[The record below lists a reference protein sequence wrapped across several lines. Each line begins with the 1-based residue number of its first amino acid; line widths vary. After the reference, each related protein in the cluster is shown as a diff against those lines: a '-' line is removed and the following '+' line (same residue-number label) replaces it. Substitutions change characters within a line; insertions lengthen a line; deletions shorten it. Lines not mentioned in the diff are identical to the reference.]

1 MAINASIAM
10 VGLVKFDG
18 TGNFGL
24 WQRRVKDLLVQ
35 QGLVKA
41 LYGKTKKPEKMT
53 DDEWEELDMKAVS
66 TIRLLLADEVMYDVM
81 EENSTVG
88 IWLNLEKRYMSKSLT
103 NKLHLKQK
111 LYGLKMTE
119 GADLRQHINT
129 FKQIISDMLRIDIK
143 FEDEDKAMMLLTS
156 LPASYEH
163 LVTTLLY
170 GKETLEL
177 EEVSGALLD
186 HYQRKHKDSAESS
199 GEGLVV
205 KGYQDRGRKKDK
217 DDKSARGRS
226 KSKSK
231 AVKCFKCQKKGHMKR
246 DCPEWNK
253 GKEESS
259 TSVNVVADSE
269 SDGDMLSVS
278 SSTDG
283 LNNSWL
289 LDSACSFHVTPHRN
303 WFDTYRSIN
312 CGSVRMGNDATCTI
326 IGMGTIKIKM
336 SDGVV
341 RTLEEVRHIPDMRKN
356 LISLGTL
363 DSKGYSYKSENGIM
377 KVSKGAMIVMT
388 GQKISSN
395 VYKLLGNTILGGVAA
410 VVESEDD
417 DTLLWHMRLGH
428 ISERGMR
435 ELHKRNLLTGI
446 KSCKLDFCK
455 YCIMG
460 KQCRKSL
467 VYFLKNKSE
476 AFAKFKI
483 WKAEVENQTGRKI
496 KCLRTDNGTEYRDGD
511 FLKFCEEHGIKRHF
525 TVRKTPQQ
533 NGVAERLN
541 RTITETARCLR
552 LNAELPKIFWA
563 EAVDMACYI
572 INRSPRVALD
582 GKVAEEVWTGQE
594 VDYSFMR
601 IFGCPAYVHI
611 SSEDR
616 SKLDPKSKKCIF
628 LGFKKGVKG
637 YKLWDPVAQKVVI
650 SRDVVFD
657 EKSMTKAFKE
667 EKSQAA
673 ESSNNIGRST
683 VQVEL
688 DELESQSNEEP
699 HSNDQEQ
706 DSTRSDRPK
715 RNKRPPVRYG
725 FEDLVSYALLT
736 SSEDPSTFQEAIE
749 SSEKDKWME
758 AMVEE
763 NESLSKN
770 KTWELTELPKGKK
783 PIVRHT
789 SIRAVLALV
798 ADQDLE
804 LEQLDVKTA
813 FLHGNL
819 DEEIF
824 MEQPEGF
831 KQPGTE
837 NLVCRLKK
845 SLYGLKQLKSLL
857 HKEFEMKDLGAAKK
871 ILGMEIHRDR
881 GARKL
886 WLSQKNYIRKV
897 LEKFSMLDAKPVS
910 TPLAN
915 HFRLSGSQC
924 PKNEEEI
931 ENMSKVPYASAV
943 GCLMYAMVCTRPD
956 LAHAMSTVSRC
967 MANPGREHWNAVK
980 WIFRYLKG
988 TAEHGILFSRQ
999 PGTNSV
1005 VGYVD
1010 ADYAGEVDDRRSTTG
1025 YVFTLSGGPICWKS
1039 TLQSIVAMSTTE
1051 AEYMAVAEAAKE
1063 ALWLKGLV
1071 KELGLNQGGVQ
1082 MHCDSQSAIYLA
1094 KESGDIV
1101 LEKVHT
1107 SENAADMLMKP
1118 VTTAKFKHCLDLVNS
1133 EVQVGAMIGEDG
1145 KTSGIKKFDG
1155 IEFGCWRVI
1164 RLTLSRSVAHNVVK
1178 ETTTVGLMTALFG
1191 MYEKPS
1197 ANNKVQ
1203 LVKKLFNLNMAEG
1216 IVVEKHLNEF
1226 NTITNQL
1233 SSMEIEFD
1241 DEIHA
1246 LIVLASL
1253 PNSWEAMRMAVSNS
1267 AGKGKLKYD
1276 DIRDLILSEKVRRRD
1291 ADIDNAEGQAF
1302 VTENKGRNR
1311 STWHNDRAM
1320 FSDRHWRKEQTEDK
1334 DQKHDNEKDT
1344 TVVVDDEEVVVLSVQ
1359 EQKYLCFN
1367 LISTPVM
1374 DRVSYCNHLGNGR
1387 WKLTKGHMVVA
1398 RGRICCG
1405 LYKTHVKACKK
1416 KLNTVGTTDKTPQLR
1431 VMVNSVAPKRV
1442 KFSLP
1447 DSATD
1452 GGAICDGECRDGK
1465 LTTCDDDELKDSKD
1479 LEQGERALT
1488 LEMVE
1493 PHEKRSIGEC
1503 RKDNSKNIWVSN
1515 EGEPKNWI
1523 KDIQGEINSLRMKG
1537 IDIDVVFSLLVKMT
1551 KKLEL
1556 CASSTGMD
1564 PN

>member
-1 MAINASIAM
+1 MAINASIAT

-53 DDEWEELDMKAVS
+53 DDEWEELYMKAVS

-81 EENSTVG
+81 EENSTTG

-119 GADLRQHINT
+119 GEDLRQHINT

-186 HYQRKHKDSAESS
+186 HYQRKHKDSVESS

-231 AVKCFKCQKKGHMKR
+231 TVKCFKCQKKGHMKR
-246 DCPEWNK
+246 ECPEWNK

-312 CGSVRMGNDATCTI
+312 CGSVRMGNDAACTI

-341 RTLEEVRHIPDMRKN
+341 RTLEEVRHILDMRKN

-377 KVSKGAMIVMT
+377 KVSKGAMVVMT
-388 GQKISSN
+388 GQKISCN

-410 VVESEDD
+410 VAESEDD

-428 ISERGMR
+428 MSER
-435 ELHKRNLLTGI
+435 
-446 KSCKLDFCK
+446 
-455 YCIMG
+455 
-460 KQCRKSL
+460 
-467 VYFLKNKSE
+467 
-476 AFAKFKI
+476 
-483 WKAEVENQTGRKI
+483 EVENQTGRKI
-496 KCLRTDNGTEYRDGD
+496 KCLRTDNGTEYKDGD

-552 LNAELPKIFWA
+552 LNAELPKIFWTK
-563 EAVDMACYI
+563 AVDVACYI

-601 IFGCPAYVHI
+601 IFGCPTYVHI
-611 SSEDR
+611 SGEDR

-783 PIVRHT
+783 PIGCKWVFKKKEVVSEKERERFKARLVANGYSQRHEIDYDEVFSPVVRHT

-804 LEQLDVKTA
+804 LEQLDMKTA

-819 DEEIF
+819 EEEIF

-845 SLYGLKQLKSLL
+845 SLYGLKQSPRQWYKRFDSYMIQIGYTRCEYDCCVYVRILEDGSYIFLLLYVDDMLIAAKSMCEVNRLKSLL

-871 ILGMEIHRDR
+871 ILGMEIYRDR

-897 LEKFSMLDAKPVS
+897 LEKFSMLNAKPVS

-956 LAHAMSTVSRC
+956 LAHAVSTVSRY

-988 TAEHGILFSRQ
+988 TAEHEILFSRQ

-1025 YVFTLSGGPICWKS
+1025 YMFTLSGGPICWKS

-1094 KESGDIV
+1094 KNQVYHARTKHIDVRFHKIRELIVTGDIV

-1107 SENAADMLMKP
+1107 SENAADMLTKP
-1118 VTTAKFKHCLDLVNS
+1118 VTTAKFKHCLDLVN
-1133 EVQVGAMIGEDG
+1133 V
-1145 KTSGIKKFDG
+1145 
-1155 IEFGCWRVI
+1155 
-1164 RLTLSRSVAHNVVK
+1164 
-1178 ETTTVGLMTALFG
+1178 
-1191 MYEKPS
+1191 
-1197 ANNKVQ
+1197 
-1203 LVKKLFNLNMAEG
+1203 
-1216 IVVEKHLNEF
+1216 
-1226 NTITNQL
+1226 
-1233 SSMEIEFD
+1233 SS
-1241 DEIHA
+1241 
-1246 LIVLASL
+1246 L
-1253 PNSWEAMRMAVSNS
+1253 
-1267 AGKGKLKYD
+1267 
-1276 DIRDLILSEKVRRRD
+1276 
-1291 ADIDNAEGQAF
+1291 
-1302 VTENKGRNR
+1302 
-1311 STWHNDRAM
+1311 
-1320 FSDRHWRKEQTEDK
+1320 
-1334 DQKHDNEKDT
+1334 
-1344 TVVVDDEEVVVLSVQ
+1344 
-1359 EQKYLCFN
+1359 
-1367 LISTPVM
+1367 
-1374 DRVSYCNHLGNGR
+1374 
-1387 WKLTKGHMVVA
+1387 
-1398 RGRICCG
+1398 
-1405 LYKTHVKACKK
+1405 
-1416 KLNTVGTTDKTPQLR
+1416 
-1431 VMVNSVAPKRV
+1431 
-1442 KFSLP
+1442 
-1447 DSATD
+1447 
-1452 GGAICDGECRDGK
+1452 
-1465 LTTCDDDELKDSKD
+1465 
-1479 LEQGERALT
+1479 
-1488 LEMVE
+1488 
-1493 PHEKRSIGEC
+1493 
-1503 RKDNSKNIWVSN
+1503 
-1515 EGEPKNWI
+1515 
-1523 KDIQGEINSLRMKG
+1523 
-1537 IDIDVVFSLLVKMT
+1537 
-1551 KKLEL
+1551 
-1556 CASSTGMD
+1556 
-1564 PN
+1564 

>member
-1 MAINASIAM
+1 MAINASIAT

-66 TIRLLLADEVMYDVM
+66 TIRLLLGRRSHVRCHGGE
-81 EENSTVG
+81 
-88 IWLNLEKRYMSKSLT
+88 LNCRDLVESREKIYVQIPHEQTASKA
-103 NKLHLKQK
+103 KV
-111 LYGLKMTE
+111 
-119 GADLRQHINT
+119 
-129 FKQIISDMLRIDIK
+129 
-143 FEDEDKAMMLLTS
+143 DEDKAMMLLTS

-231 AVKCFKCQKKGHMKR
+231 TVKCFKCQKKGHMKR

-410 VVESEDD
+410 VAESEDD

-428 ISERGMR
+428 MKVRFKTAT
-435 ELHKRNLLTGI
+435 HKTKGI
-446 KSCKLDFCK
+446 LDYVHSDIWGPVRTPSKGGAQYFMSFIDD
-455 YCIMG
+455 YS
-460 KQCRKSL
+460 RKAW

-611 SSEDR
+611 SGEDR

-683 VQVEL
+683 V
-688 DELESQSNEEP
+688 
-699 HSNDQEQ
+699 Q

-783 PIVRHT
+783 PIGCKWVFKKKEAVSEKEGERFKARLVAKGYSQRHGIDYDEVFSPVVRHT

-819 DEEIF
+819 EEEIF

-845 SLYGLKQLKSLL
+845 SLYGLKQSPRQWYKRFDSYMIQIGYTRCEYDCCVYVRILEDGSYIFLLLYVDDMLIAAKSMCEVNRLKSLL

-871 ILGMEIHRDR
+871 ILGMEIRRDR
-881 GARKL
+881 EARKL

-956 LAHAMSTVSRC
+956 LAHAVSTVSRY

-1094 KESGDIV
+1094 KNQVYHARTKHIDVRFHKIRELIVTGDIV
-1101 LEKVHT
+1101 LEK
-1107 SENAADMLMKP
+1107 
-1118 VTTAKFKHCLDLVNS
+1118 
-1133 EVQVGAMIGEDG
+1133 GAH
-1145 KTSGIKKFDG
+1145 F
-1155 IEFGCWRVI
+1155 R
-1164 RLTLSRSVAHNVVK
+1164 
-1178 ETTTVGLMTALFG
+1178 
-1191 MYEKPS
+1191 
-1197 ANNKVQ
+1197 
-1203 LVKKLFNLNMAEG
+1203 
-1216 IVVEKHLNEF
+1216 
-1226 NTITNQL
+1226 
-1233 SSMEIEFD
+1233 
-1241 DEIHA
+1241 
-1246 LIVLASL
+1246 
-1253 PNSWEAMRMAVSNS
+1253 
-1267 AGKGKLKYD
+1267 
-1276 DIRDLILSEKVRRRD
+1276 
-1291 ADIDNAEGQAF
+1291 
-1302 VTENKGRNR
+1302 
-1311 STWHNDRAM
+1311 
-1320 FSDRHWRKEQTEDK
+1320 
-1334 DQKHDNEKDT
+1334 
-1344 TVVVDDEEVVVLSVQ
+1344 
-1359 EQKYLCFN
+1359 
-1367 LISTPVM
+1367 
-1374 DRVSYCNHLGNGR
+1374 
-1387 WKLTKGHMVVA
+1387 
-1398 RGRICCG
+1398 
-1405 LYKTHVKACKK
+1405 
-1416 KLNTVGTTDKTPQLR
+1416 
-1431 VMVNSVAPKRV
+1431 
-1442 KFSLP
+1442 
-1447 DSATD
+1447 
-1452 GGAICDGECRDGK
+1452 EC
-1465 LTTCDDDELKDSKD
+1465 S
-1479 LEQGERALT
+1479 
-1488 LEMVE
+1488 
-1493 PHEKRSIGEC
+1493 
-1503 RKDNSKNIWVSN
+1503 
-1515 EGEPKNWI
+1515 
-1523 KDIQGEINSLRMKG
+1523 
-1537 IDIDVVFSLLVKMT
+1537 
-1551 KKLEL
+1551 
-1556 CASSTGMD
+1556 
-1564 PN
+1564 

>member
-1 MAINASIAM
+1 
-10 VGLVKFDG
+10 
-18 TGNFGL
+18 
-24 WQRRVKDLLVQ
+24 
-35 QGLVKA
+35 
-41 LYGKTKKPEKMT
+41 
-53 DDEWEELDMKAVS
+53 MKAVS
-66 TIRLLLADEVMYDVM
+66 TIRLLLVDEVMYDVM
-81 EENSTVG
+81 EENSTTG

-231 AVKCFKCQKKGHMKR
+231 TVKCYKCQKKGHMKR
-246 DCPEWNK
+246 DCPKWNK

-303 WFDTYRSIN
+303 WFDTYR
-312 CGSVRMGNDATCTI
+312 
-326 IGMGTIKIKM
+326 
-336 SDGVV
+336 
-341 RTLEEVRHIPDMRKN
+341 TLEEVRHIPDMRKN

-377 KVSKGAMIVMT
+377 KVSKGAMVVMT

-410 VVESEDD
+410 VAESEDD

-428 ISERGMR
+428 MSERGMR

-460 KQCRKSL
+460 KQCRIFGRPVRTPSKGGAQYFMSFIDNYSRKAW

-483 WKAEVENQTGRKI
+483 WKAKVENQTGRKI
-496 KCLRTDNGTEYRDGD
+496 KYLRIDNGTEYRDGD
-511 FLKFCEEHGIKRHF
+511 FLKFCEEYGIKRHF

-541 RTITETARCLR
+541 RTITETARC
-552 LNAELPKIFWA
+552 
-563 EAVDMACYI
+563 
-572 INRSPRVALD
+572 
-582 GKVAEEVWTGQE
+582 
-594 VDYSFMR
+594 
-601 IFGCPAYVHI
+601 
-611 SSEDR
+611 EDR

-657 EKSMTKAFKE
+657 EKSMTKVFKE

-688 DELESQSNEEP
+688 DELESQSDEEP

-715 RNKRPPVRYG
+715 RNKRPLVRK
-725 FEDLVSYALLT
+725 
-736 SSEDPSTFQEAIE
+736 AIE

-783 PIVRHT
+783 PIGCKWVFKKKE
-789 SIRAVLALV
+789 AVSEKEGERFKARLV
-798 ADQDLE
+798 AKGYSQRHGIDYDE
-804 LEQLDVKTA
+804 TA

-819 DEEIF
+819 EEEIF
-824 MEQPEGF
+824 MVQPEGF

-845 SLYGLKQLKSLL
+845 SLYGLKQSPRQWYKRLKSLL
-857 HKEFEMKDLGAAKK
+857 HKEFEMKDLGVAKK
-871 ILGMEIHRDR
+871 ILGMEICRDR
-881 GARKL
+881 EARKL

-915 HFRLSGSQC
+915 HFRLSGSQ
-924 PKNEEEI
+924 
-931 ENMSKVPYASAV
+931 S
-943 GCLMYAMVCTRPD
+943 D
-956 LAHAMSTVSRC
+956 LAHAVSTVSRY
-967 MANPGREHWNAVK
+967 MENPGREHWNAVK
-980 WIFRYLKG
+980 WIFKYLKG

-1010 ADYAGEVDDRRSTTG
+1010 ADYAGEVDDRRSTT
-1025 YVFTLSGGPICWKS
+1025 
-1039 TLQSIVAMSTTE
+1039 
-1051 AEYMAVAEAAKE
+1051 AAKE
-1063 ALWLKGLV
+1063 ELWLKGLV

-1094 KESGDIV
+1094 KNQVYHARTKHIDVRFHKIRELIVTGDIV

-1107 SENAADMLMKP
+1107 SENAADMLTKP
-1118 VTTAKFKHCLDLVNS
+1118 VTTTKFKHCLDLVN
-1133 EVQVGAMIGEDG
+1133 V
-1145 KTSGIKKFDG
+1145 
-1155 IEFGCWRVI
+1155 
-1164 RLTLSRSVAHNVVK
+1164 
-1178 ETTTVGLMTALFG
+1178 
-1191 MYEKPS
+1191 
-1197 ANNKVQ
+1197 
-1203 LVKKLFNLNMAEG
+1203 
-1216 IVVEKHLNEF
+1216 
-1226 NTITNQL
+1226 
-1233 SSMEIEFD
+1233 SS
-1241 DEIHA
+1241 
-1246 LIVLASL
+1246 L
-1253 PNSWEAMRMAVSNS
+1253 
-1267 AGKGKLKYD
+1267 
-1276 DIRDLILSEKVRRRD
+1276 
-1291 ADIDNAEGQAF
+1291 
-1302 VTENKGRNR
+1302 
-1311 STWHNDRAM
+1311 
-1320 FSDRHWRKEQTEDK
+1320 
-1334 DQKHDNEKDT
+1334 
-1344 TVVVDDEEVVVLSVQ
+1344 
-1359 EQKYLCFN
+1359 
-1367 LISTPVM
+1367 
-1374 DRVSYCNHLGNGR
+1374 
-1387 WKLTKGHMVVA
+1387 
-1398 RGRICCG
+1398 
-1405 LYKTHVKACKK
+1405 
-1416 KLNTVGTTDKTPQLR
+1416 
-1431 VMVNSVAPKRV
+1431 
-1442 KFSLP
+1442 
-1447 DSATD
+1447 
-1452 GGAICDGECRDGK
+1452 
-1465 LTTCDDDELKDSKD
+1465 
-1479 LEQGERALT
+1479 
-1488 LEMVE
+1488 
-1493 PHEKRSIGEC
+1493 
-1503 RKDNSKNIWVSN
+1503 
-1515 EGEPKNWI
+1515 
-1523 KDIQGEINSLRMKG
+1523 
-1537 IDIDVVFSLLVKMT
+1537 
-1551 KKLEL
+1551 
-1556 CASSTGMD
+1556 
-1564 PN
+1564 

>member
-1 MAINASIAM
+1 MAINASIAT

-81 EENSTVG
+81 EENSTAG

-377 KVSKGAMIVMT
+377 KVSKGAMVVMT

-410 VVESEDD
+410 VAESEDD

-428 ISERGMR
+428 MSERGMR

-467 VYFLKNKSE
+467 GLFLEKTSSE

-611 SSEDR
+611 SGEDR

-783 PIVRHT
+783 PIGCKWVFKKKEAVSEKEGERFKARLVAKGYSQRHGIDYDEVFSPVVRHT

-819 DEEIF
+819 EEEIF

-845 SLYGLKQLKSLL
+845 SLYGLKQSPRQWYKRFDSYMIQIGYTRCEYDCCVYVRILEDGSYIFLLLYVDDMLIAAKSMCEVNRLKSLL

-871 ILGMEIHRDR
+871 ILGMEIRRDR

-956 LAHAMSTVSRC
+956 LAHAVSTVSRY

-1010 ADYAGEVDDRRSTTG
+1010 ADYAGEVDDRSCKG
-1025 YVFTLSGGPICWKS
+1025 
-1039 TLQSIVAMSTTE
+1039 SIV
-1051 AEYMAVAEAAKE
+1051 V
-1063 ALWLKGLV
+1063 KGASQR
-1071 KELGLNQGGVQ
+1071 KLGLNQGGVQ

-1094 KESGDIV
+1094 KNQVYHARTKHIDVRFHKIRELIVTGDIV

-1107 SENAADMLMKP
+1107 SENAADMLTKP
-1118 VTTAKFKHCLDLVNS
+1118 VTTAKFKHCLDLVN
-1133 EVQVGAMIGEDG
+1133 V
-1145 KTSGIKKFDG
+1145 
-1155 IEFGCWRVI
+1155 
-1164 RLTLSRSVAHNVVK
+1164 
-1178 ETTTVGLMTALFG
+1178 
-1191 MYEKPS
+1191 
-1197 ANNKVQ
+1197 
-1203 LVKKLFNLNMAEG
+1203 
-1216 IVVEKHLNEF
+1216 
-1226 NTITNQL
+1226 
-1233 SSMEIEFD
+1233 SS
-1241 DEIHA
+1241 
-1246 LIVLASL
+1246 L
-1253 PNSWEAMRMAVSNS
+1253 
-1267 AGKGKLKYD
+1267 
-1276 DIRDLILSEKVRRRD
+1276 
-1291 ADIDNAEGQAF
+1291 
-1302 VTENKGRNR
+1302 
-1311 STWHNDRAM
+1311 
-1320 FSDRHWRKEQTEDK
+1320 
-1334 DQKHDNEKDT
+1334 
-1344 TVVVDDEEVVVLSVQ
+1344 
-1359 EQKYLCFN
+1359 
-1367 LISTPVM
+1367 
-1374 DRVSYCNHLGNGR
+1374 
-1387 WKLTKGHMVVA
+1387 
-1398 RGRICCG
+1398 
-1405 LYKTHVKACKK
+1405 
-1416 KLNTVGTTDKTPQLR
+1416 
-1431 VMVNSVAPKRV
+1431 
-1442 KFSLP
+1442 
-1447 DSATD
+1447 
-1452 GGAICDGECRDGK
+1452 
-1465 LTTCDDDELKDSKD
+1465 
-1479 LEQGERALT
+1479 
-1488 LEMVE
+1488 
-1493 PHEKRSIGEC
+1493 
-1503 RKDNSKNIWVSN
+1503 
-1515 EGEPKNWI
+1515 
-1523 KDIQGEINSLRMKG
+1523 
-1537 IDIDVVFSLLVKMT
+1537 
-1551 KKLEL
+1551 
-1556 CASSTGMD
+1556 
-1564 PN
+1564 

>member
-1 MAINASIAM
+1 MAINASIA
-10 VGLVKFDG
+10 
-18 TGNFGL
+18 T
-24 WQRRVKDLLVQ
+24 

-81 EENSTVG
+81 EENSTAG

-231 AVKCFKCQKKGHMKR
+231 TVKCFKCQKKGHMKR

-312 CGSVRMGNDATCTI
+312 CGSVRMG
-326 IGMGTIKIKM
+326 
-336 SDGVV
+336 
-341 RTLEEVRHIPDMRKN
+341 
-356 LISLGTL
+356 
-363 DSKGYSYKSENGIM
+363 
-377 KVSKGAMIVMT
+377 
-388 GQKISSN
+388 QKISSN

-410 VVESEDD
+410 VAESEDD
-417 DTLLWHMRLGH
+417 DTLLWHMRTRAY
-428 ISERGMR
+428 EVRFKTAT
-435 ELHKRNLLTGI
+435 HKTKGI
-446 KSCKLDFCK
+446 LDYVHSDIWGPVRTPSKGGAQYFMSFIDD
-455 YCIMG
+455 YS
-460 KQCRKSL
+460 RKAW

-601 IFGCPAYVHI
+601 IFGCSAYVHI
-611 SSEDR
+611 SGEDR

-667 EKSQAA
+667 KKSQAA

-688 DELESQSNEEP
+688 DELESQSDEEP

-758 AMVEE
+758 TMVEE

-783 PIVRHT
+783 PIGCKWVFKKKEAVSEKEGERFKARLVAKGYSQRHGIDYDEVFSPVVRHT

-819 DEEIF
+819 EEEIF

-845 SLYGLKQLKSLL
+845 SLYGLKQSPRQWYKRFDSYMIQIGYTRCEYDCCVYVRILEDGSYIFLLLYVDDMLIAAKSMCEVNRLKSLL

-871 ILGMEIHRDR
+871 ILGMEIRRDR
-881 GARKL
+881 EARKL

-956 LAHAMSTVSRC
+956 LAHAVSTVSRY
-967 MANPGREHWNAVK
+967 MAKPGREHWNAVK

-988 TAEHGILFSRQ
+988 TAEHEILFSRQ

-1010 ADYAGEVDDRRSTTG
+1010 ADYAGEVDDKRSTTG

-1071 KELGLNQGGVQ
+1071 KELGLNQGRVQ

-1094 KESGDIV
+1094 KNQVYHARTKHIDVRFHKIRELIVTGDIV

-1107 SENAADMLMKP
+1107 SENAADMLTKP
-1118 VTTAKFKHCLDLVNS
+1118 VTTAKFKHCLDLVN
-1133 EVQVGAMIGEDG
+1133 V
-1145 KTSGIKKFDG
+1145 
-1155 IEFGCWRVI
+1155 
-1164 RLTLSRSVAHNVVK
+1164 
-1178 ETTTVGLMTALFG
+1178 
-1191 MYEKPS
+1191 
-1197 ANNKVQ
+1197 
-1203 LVKKLFNLNMAEG
+1203 
-1216 IVVEKHLNEF
+1216 
-1226 NTITNQL
+1226 
-1233 SSMEIEFD
+1233 SS
-1241 DEIHA
+1241 
-1246 LIVLASL
+1246 L
-1253 PNSWEAMRMAVSNS
+1253 
-1267 AGKGKLKYD
+1267 
-1276 DIRDLILSEKVRRRD
+1276 
-1291 ADIDNAEGQAF
+1291 
-1302 VTENKGRNR
+1302 
-1311 STWHNDRAM
+1311 
-1320 FSDRHWRKEQTEDK
+1320 
-1334 DQKHDNEKDT
+1334 
-1344 TVVVDDEEVVVLSVQ
+1344 
-1359 EQKYLCFN
+1359 
-1367 LISTPVM
+1367 
-1374 DRVSYCNHLGNGR
+1374 
-1387 WKLTKGHMVVA
+1387 
-1398 RGRICCG
+1398 
-1405 LYKTHVKACKK
+1405 
-1416 KLNTVGTTDKTPQLR
+1416 
-1431 VMVNSVAPKRV
+1431 
-1442 KFSLP
+1442 
-1447 DSATD
+1447 
-1452 GGAICDGECRDGK
+1452 
-1465 LTTCDDDELKDSKD
+1465 
-1479 LEQGERALT
+1479 
-1488 LEMVE
+1488 
-1493 PHEKRSIGEC
+1493 
-1503 RKDNSKNIWVSN
+1503 
-1515 EGEPKNWI
+1515 
-1523 KDIQGEINSLRMKG
+1523 
-1537 IDIDVVFSLLVKMT
+1537 
-1551 KKLEL
+1551 
-1556 CASSTGMD
+1556 
-1564 PN
+1564 

>member
-66 TIRLLLADEVMYDVM
+66 TIRTITGRRSHVRCHGGE
-81 EENSTVG
+81 
-88 IWLNLEKRYMSKSLT
+88 LNCRDLVESREKIYVQIPHEQTASKA
-103 NKLHLKQK
+103 KV
-111 LYGLKMTE
+111 
-119 GADLRQHINT
+119 
-129 FKQIISDMLRIDIK
+129 
-143 FEDEDKAMMLLTS
+143 DEDKAMMLLTS

-231 AVKCFKCQKKGHMKR
+231 
-246 DCPEWNK
+246 DI
-253 GKEESS
+253 
-259 TSVNVVADSE
+259 ADSE

-377 KVSKGAMIVMT
+377 KVSKGAMVVMT

-410 VVESEDD
+410 VAESEDD

-428 ISERGMR
+428 MSERGMR

-460 KQCRKSL
+460 KQCRVRFKTATHKTKGILDYVHSDIWGPVRTPSKGGAQYFMSFIDDYSRKAW

-611 SSEDR
+611 S
-616 SKLDPKSKKCIF
+616 
-628 LGFKKGVKG
+628 
-637 YKLWDPVAQKVVI
+637 VAQKVVI

-783 PIVRHT
+783 PIGCKWVFKKKEAVSEKEGERFKARLVAKGYSQRHGIDYDEVFSPVVRHT

-819 DEEIF
+819 EEEIF
-824 MEQPEGF
+824 MVQPEGF

-845 SLYGLKQLKSLL
+845 SLYGLKQSPRQWYKRFDSYMIQIGYTRCEYDCCVYVRILEDGSYIFLLLYVDDMLIAAKSMCEVNRLKSLL

-871 ILGMEIHRDR
+871 ILGMEIRRDR
-881 GARKL
+881 EARKL

-915 HFRLSGSQC
+915 HFRLSGSQ
-924 PKNEEEI
+924 
-931 ENMSKVPYASAV
+931 
-943 GCLMYAMVCTRPD
+943 PD
-956 LAHAMSTVSRC
+956 LAHAVSTVSRY

-1094 KESGDIV
+1094 KNQVYHARTKHIDVRFHKIRELIVTGDIV

-1107 SENAADMLMKP
+1107 SENAADMLTKP
-1118 VTTAKFKHCLDLVNS
+1118 VTTAKFKHCLDLVN
-1133 EVQVGAMIGEDG
+1133 V
-1145 KTSGIKKFDG
+1145 
-1155 IEFGCWRVI
+1155 
-1164 RLTLSRSVAHNVVK
+1164 
-1178 ETTTVGLMTALFG
+1178 
-1191 MYEKPS
+1191 
-1197 ANNKVQ
+1197 
-1203 LVKKLFNLNMAEG
+1203 
-1216 IVVEKHLNEF
+1216 
-1226 NTITNQL
+1226 
-1233 SSMEIEFD
+1233 SS
-1241 DEIHA
+1241 
-1246 LIVLASL
+1246 L
-1253 PNSWEAMRMAVSNS
+1253 
-1267 AGKGKLKYD
+1267 
-1276 DIRDLILSEKVRRRD
+1276 
-1291 ADIDNAEGQAF
+1291 
-1302 VTENKGRNR
+1302 
-1311 STWHNDRAM
+1311 
-1320 FSDRHWRKEQTEDK
+1320 
-1334 DQKHDNEKDT
+1334 
-1344 TVVVDDEEVVVLSVQ
+1344 
-1359 EQKYLCFN
+1359 
-1367 LISTPVM
+1367 
-1374 DRVSYCNHLGNGR
+1374 
-1387 WKLTKGHMVVA
+1387 
-1398 RGRICCG
+1398 
-1405 LYKTHVKACKK
+1405 
-1416 KLNTVGTTDKTPQLR
+1416 
-1431 VMVNSVAPKRV
+1431 
-1442 KFSLP
+1442 
-1447 DSATD
+1447 
-1452 GGAICDGECRDGK
+1452 
-1465 LTTCDDDELKDSKD
+1465 
-1479 LEQGERALT
+1479 
-1488 LEMVE
+1488 
-1493 PHEKRSIGEC
+1493 
-1503 RKDNSKNIWVSN
+1503 
-1515 EGEPKNWI
+1515 
-1523 KDIQGEINSLRMKG
+1523 
-1537 IDIDVVFSLLVKMT
+1537 
-1551 KKLEL
+1551 
-1556 CASSTGMD
+1556 
-1564 PN
+1564 

>member
-1 MAINASIAM
+1 MAINASIAT

-81 EENSTVG
+81 EENSTAG

-163 LVTTLLY
+163 L
-170 GKETLEL
+170 
-177 EEVSGALLD
+177 
-186 HYQRKHKDSAESS
+186 DSAESS

-231 AVKCFKCQKKGHMKR
+231 TVKCFKCQKKGHMKR

-410 VVESEDD
+410 VAESEDD

-428 ISERGMR
+428 MSERDIWGPVRTPSKGGAQYFMSF
-435 ELHKRNLLTGI
+435 I
-446 KSCKLDFCK
+446 DDYS
-455 YCIMG
+455 
-460 KQCRKSL
+460 RKAW

-511 FLKFCEEHGIKRHF
+511 FLKFCEEHGPSQK
-525 TVRKTPQQ
+525 
-533 NGVAERLN
+533 
-541 RTITETARCLR
+541 TARCLR

-611 SSEDR
+611 SGEDR

-783 PIVRHT
+783 PIGCKWVFKKKEAVSEKEGERFKARLVAKGYSQRHGIDYDEVFSPVVRHT

-819 DEEIF
+819 EEEIF

-845 SLYGLKQLKSLL
+845 SLYGLKQSPRQWYKRFDSYMIQIGYTRCEYDCCVYVRILEDGSYIFLL
-857 HKEFEMKDLGAAKK
+857 LYVDDMLIAAK
-871 ILGMEIHRDR
+871 
-881 GARKL
+881 
-886 WLSQKNYIRKV
+886 
-897 LEKFSMLDAKPVS
+897 SMCERTEGQES
-910 TPLAN
+910 
-915 HFRLSGSQC
+915 C
-924 PKNEEEI
+924 
-931 ENMSKVPYASAV
+931 
-943 GCLMYAMVCTRPD
+943 GCLRKTTSGRPD
-956 LAHAMSTVSRC
+956 LAHAVSTVSRY

-1094 KESGDIV
+1094 KNQVYHARTKHIDVRFHKIRELIVTGDIV
-1101 LEKVHT
+1101 LEK
-1107 SENAADMLMKP
+1107 
-1118 VTTAKFKHCLDLVNS
+1118 
-1133 EVQVGAMIGEDG
+1133 GAH
-1145 KTSGIKKFDG
+1145 F
-1155 IEFGCWRVI
+1155 R
-1164 RLTLSRSVAHNVVK
+1164 
-1178 ETTTVGLMTALFG
+1178 
-1191 MYEKPS
+1191 
-1197 ANNKVQ
+1197 
-1203 LVKKLFNLNMAEG
+1203 
-1216 IVVEKHLNEF
+1216 
-1226 NTITNQL
+1226 
-1233 SSMEIEFD
+1233 
-1241 DEIHA
+1241 
-1246 LIVLASL
+1246 
-1253 PNSWEAMRMAVSNS
+1253 
-1267 AGKGKLKYD
+1267 
-1276 DIRDLILSEKVRRRD
+1276 
-1291 ADIDNAEGQAF
+1291 
-1302 VTENKGRNR
+1302 
-1311 STWHNDRAM
+1311 
-1320 FSDRHWRKEQTEDK
+1320 
-1334 DQKHDNEKDT
+1334 
-1344 TVVVDDEEVVVLSVQ
+1344 
-1359 EQKYLCFN
+1359 
-1367 LISTPVM
+1367 
-1374 DRVSYCNHLGNGR
+1374 
-1387 WKLTKGHMVVA
+1387 
-1398 RGRICCG
+1398 
-1405 LYKTHVKACKK
+1405 
-1416 KLNTVGTTDKTPQLR
+1416 
-1431 VMVNSVAPKRV
+1431 
-1442 KFSLP
+1442 
-1447 DSATD
+1447 
-1452 GGAICDGECRDGK
+1452 EC
-1465 LTTCDDDELKDSKD
+1465 S
-1479 LEQGERALT
+1479 
-1488 LEMVE
+1488 
-1493 PHEKRSIGEC
+1493 
-1503 RKDNSKNIWVSN
+1503 
-1515 EGEPKNWI
+1515 
-1523 KDIQGEINSLRMKG
+1523 
-1537 IDIDVVFSLLVKMT
+1537 
-1551 KKLEL
+1551 
-1556 CASSTGMD
+1556 
-1564 PN
+1564 

>member
-1 MAINASIAM
+1 MAINASIAT

-81 EENSTVG
+81 EENSTAG

-253 GKEESS
+253 GKEE
-259 TSVNVVADSE
+259 
-269 SDGDMLSVS
+269 
-278 SSTDG
+278 
-283 LNNSWL
+283 
-289 LDSACSFHVTPHRN
+289 N

-312 CGSVRMGNDATCTI
+312 CGSVRMGNDAACTI

-417 DTLLWHMRLGH
+417 DTLLWHMRLRH
-428 ISERGMR
+428 ISER
-435 ELHKRNLLTGI
+435 
-446 KSCKLDFCK
+446 
-455 YCIMG
+455 
-460 KQCRKSL
+460 
-467 VYFLKNKSE
+467 
-476 AFAKFKI
+476 
-483 WKAEVENQTGRKI
+483 EVENQTGRKI

-611 SSEDR
+611 S
-616 SKLDPKSKKCIF
+616 
-628 LGFKKGVKG
+628 GVKG
-637 YKLWDPVAQKVVI
+637 YKLWDPVAQKAVI

-783 PIVRHT
+783 PIGCKWVFKKKEAVSEKEGERFKARLVAKGYSQRHGIDYDDVFSPVVRHT
-789 SIRAVLALV
+789 SIRVVLALV

-819 DEEIF
+819 EEEIF
-824 MEQPEGF
+824 MEQLEGF

-845 SLYGLKQLKSLL
+845 SLYGLKQSPRQWYKRFDSYMIQIGYTRCEYDCCVYVRILEDGSYIFLLLYVDDMLIAAKSMCEVNRLKSLL

-871 ILGMEIHRDR
+871 ILGMEIRRDR

-956 LAHAMSTVSRC
+956 LAHAVSTVSRY

-1094 KESGDIV
+1094 KNQVYHARTKHIDVRFHKIRELIVTGDIV

-1107 SENAADMLMKP
+1107 SENAADMLTKP
-1118 VTTAKFKHCLDLVNS
+1118 VTIAKFKHCLDLVN
-1133 EVQVGAMIGEDG
+1133 V
-1145 KTSGIKKFDG
+1145 
-1155 IEFGCWRVI
+1155 
-1164 RLTLSRSVAHNVVK
+1164 
-1178 ETTTVGLMTALFG
+1178 
-1191 MYEKPS
+1191 
-1197 ANNKVQ
+1197 
-1203 LVKKLFNLNMAEG
+1203 
-1216 IVVEKHLNEF
+1216 
-1226 NTITNQL
+1226 
-1233 SSMEIEFD
+1233 SS
-1241 DEIHA
+1241 
-1246 LIVLASL
+1246 L
-1253 PNSWEAMRMAVSNS
+1253 
-1267 AGKGKLKYD
+1267 
-1276 DIRDLILSEKVRRRD
+1276 
-1291 ADIDNAEGQAF
+1291 
-1302 VTENKGRNR
+1302 
-1311 STWHNDRAM
+1311 
-1320 FSDRHWRKEQTEDK
+1320 
-1334 DQKHDNEKDT
+1334 
-1344 TVVVDDEEVVVLSVQ
+1344 
-1359 EQKYLCFN
+1359 
-1367 LISTPVM
+1367 
-1374 DRVSYCNHLGNGR
+1374 
-1387 WKLTKGHMVVA
+1387 
-1398 RGRICCG
+1398 
-1405 LYKTHVKACKK
+1405 
-1416 KLNTVGTTDKTPQLR
+1416 
-1431 VMVNSVAPKRV
+1431 
-1442 KFSLP
+1442 
-1447 DSATD
+1447 
-1452 GGAICDGECRDGK
+1452 
-1465 LTTCDDDELKDSKD
+1465 
-1479 LEQGERALT
+1479 
-1488 LEMVE
+1488 
-1493 PHEKRSIGEC
+1493 
-1503 RKDNSKNIWVSN
+1503 
-1515 EGEPKNWI
+1515 
-1523 KDIQGEINSLRMKG
+1523 
-1537 IDIDVVFSLLVKMT
+1537 
-1551 KKLEL
+1551 
-1556 CASSTGMD
+1556 
-1564 PN
+1564 

>member
-1 MAINASIAM
+1 MAINASIAT

-81 EENSTVG
+81 EENSTAG

-103 NKLHLKQK
+103 NKLHLKQN
-111 LYGLKMTE
+111 LYGLKMTK

-163 LVTTLLY
+163 LVTILLF

-231 AVKCFKCQKKGHMKR
+231 TVKCFKCQKKGHMKR

-283 LNNSWL
+283 
-289 LDSACSFHVTPHRN
+289 
-303 WFDTYRSIN
+303 
-312 CGSVRMGNDATCTI
+312 
-326 IGMGTIKIKM
+326 
-336 SDGVV
+336 
-341 RTLEEVRHIPDMRKN
+341 
-356 LISLGTL
+356 TL

-377 KVSKGAMIVMT
+377 KVSKGAMVVMT
-388 GQKISSN
+388 G
-395 VYKLLGNTILGGVAA
+395 
-410 VVESEDD
+410 
-417 DTLLWHMRLGH
+417 HM
-428 ISERGMR
+428 SERGMR

-460 KQCRKSL
+460 KQCRVRFKTATHKTKGILDYVHSDIWGPVRTPSKGGAQYFMSFTDDYSRKAW

-496 KCLRTDNGTEYRDGD
+496 KCLRIDNGTEYRDGD

-601 IFGCPAYVHI
+601 IFGCSAYVHI
-611 SSEDR
+611 SGEDR

-628 LGFKKGVKG
+628 LGFKKGV
-637 YKLWDPVAQKVVI
+637 
-650 SRDVVFD
+650 
-657 EKSMTKAFKE
+657 
-667 EKSQAA
+667 
-673 ESSNNIGRST
+673 
-683 VQVEL
+683 EL
-688 DELESQSNEEP
+688 DELESQSDEEP

-783 PIVRHT
+783 PIGCKWVFKKKEAVSEKEGERFKARLVAKGYSQRHGIDYDEVFSPVVRHT

-819 DEEIF
+819 EEEIF

-831 KQPGTE
+831 K
-837 NLVCRLKK
+837 
-845 SLYGLKQLKSLL
+845 LKSLL

-871 ILGMEIHRDR
+871 ILGMEIRRDR
-881 GARKL
+881 EARKL

-915 HFRLSGSQC
+915 HFRLSSSQC

-956 LAHAMSTVSRC
+956 LAHAVSTVSRY

-988 TAEHGILFSRQ
+988 TAEYGILFSRQ

-1063 ALWLKGLV
+1063 ALWLNGLV

-1094 KESGDIV
+1094 K
-1101 LEKVHT
+1101 
-1107 SENAADMLMKP
+1107 N
-1118 VTTAKFKHCLDLVNS
+1118 
-1133 EVQVGAMIGEDG
+1133 QVYHAQD
-1145 KTSGIKKFDG
+1145 
-1155 IEFGCWRVI
+1155 
-1164 RLTLSRSVAHNVVK
+1164 
-1178 ETTTVGLMTALFG
+1178 ET
-1191 MYEKPS
+1191 
-1197 ANNKVQ
+1197 
-1203 LVKKLFNLNMAEG
+1203 
-1216 IVVEKHLNEF
+1216 H
-1226 NTITNQL
+1226 
-1233 SSMEIEFD
+1233 
-1241 DEIHA
+1241 
-1246 LIVLASL
+1246 
-1253 PNSWEAMRMAVSNS
+1253 R
-1267 AGKGKLKYD
+1267 
-1276 DIRDLILSEKVRRRD
+1276 
-1291 ADIDNAEGQAF
+1291 
-1302 VTENKGRNR
+1302 
-1311 STWHNDRAM
+1311 
-1320 FSDRHWRKEQTEDK
+1320 
-1334 DQKHDNEKDT
+1334 
-1344 TVVVDDEEVVVLSVQ
+1344 
-1359 EQKYLCFN
+1359 C
-1367 LISTPVM
+1367 
-1374 DRVSYCNHLGNGR
+1374 
-1387 WKLTKGHMVVA
+1387 
-1398 RGRICCG
+1398 
-1405 LYKTHVKACKK
+1405 
-1416 KLNTVGTTDKTPQLR
+1416 
-1431 VMVNSVAPKRV
+1431 
-1442 KFSLP
+1442 
-1447 DSATD
+1447 
-1452 GGAICDGECRDGK
+1452 
-1465 LTTCDDDELKDSKD
+1465 
-1479 LEQGERALT
+1479 
-1488 LEMVE
+1488 
-1493 PHEKRSIGEC
+1493 
-1503 RKDNSKNIWVSN
+1503 
-1515 EGEPKNWI
+1515 
-1523 KDIQGEINSLRMKG
+1523 
-1537 IDIDVVFSLLVKMT
+1537 
-1551 KKLEL
+1551 
-1556 CASSTGMD
+1556 
-1564 PN
+1564 

>member
-1 MAINASIAM
+1 MAINASIAT

-81 EENSTVG
+81 EENSTAG

-231 AVKCFKCQKKGHMKR
+231 AVKCFKCQKNGHMKR

-312 CGSVRMGNDATCTI
+312 CGSVRMGNDAACTI

-446 KSCKLDFCK
+446 KKAW
-455 YCIMG
+455 
-460 KQCRKSL
+460 

-496 KCLRTDNGTEYRDGD
+496 KCLRTENGTEYRDGD

-572 INRSPRVALD
+572 INRSSRVALD
-582 GKVAEEVWTGQE
+582 GKVAEEVWTAQE

-611 SSEDR
+611 SGEDR

-688 DELESQSNEEP
+688 DELESQSN
-699 HSNDQEQ
+699 
-706 DSTRSDRPK
+706 TT
-715 RNKRPPVRYG
+715 
-725 FEDLVSYALLT
+725 LVSELL
-736 SSEDPSTFQEAIE
+736 
-749 SSEKDKWME
+749 
-758 AMVEE
+758 
-763 NESLSKN
+763 L
-770 KTWELTELPKGKK
+770 
-783 PIVRHT
+783 
-789 SIRAVLALV
+789 LV
-798 ADQDLE
+798 DLIM
-804 LEQLDVKTA
+804 
-813 FLHGNL
+813 LH
-819 DEEIF
+819 
-824 MEQPEGF
+824 
-831 KQPGTE
+831 
-837 NLVCRLKK
+837 
-845 SLYGLKQLKSLL
+845 
-857 HKEFEMKDLGAAKK
+857 H
-871 ILGMEIHRDR
+871 
-881 GARKL
+881 
-886 WLSQKNYIRKV
+886 IRK
-897 LEKFSMLDAKPVS
+897 
-910 TPLAN
+910 
-915 HFRLSGSQC
+915 
-924 PKNEEEI
+924 
-931 ENMSKVPYASAV
+931 
-943 GCLMYAMVCTRPD
+943 
-956 LAHAMSTVSRC
+956 
-967 MANPGREHWNAVK
+967 
-980 WIFRYLKG
+980 
-988 TAEHGILFSRQ
+988 RQ
-999 PGTNSV
+999 
-1005 VGYVD
+1005 YC
-1010 ADYAGEVDDRRSTTG
+1010 
-1025 YVFTLSGGPICWKS
+1025 FLI
-1039 TLQSIVAMSTTE
+1039 SIVALKPIARPGSGST
-1051 AEYMAVAEAAKE
+1051 
-1063 ALWLKGLV
+1063 
-1071 KELGLNQGGVQ
+1071 
-1082 MHCDSQSAIYLA
+1082 
-1094 KESGDIV
+1094 
-1101 LEKVHT
+1101 
-1107 SENAADMLMKP
+1107 
-1118 VTTAKFKHCLDLVNS
+1118 
-1133 EVQVGAMIGEDG
+1133 
-1145 KTSGIKKFDG
+1145 
-1155 IEFGCWRVI
+1155 
-1164 RLTLSRSVAHNVVK
+1164 
-1178 ETTTVGLMTALFG
+1178 
-1191 MYEKPS
+1191 
-1197 ANNKVQ
+1197 
-1203 LVKKLFNLNMAEG
+1203 
-1216 IVVEKHLNEF
+1216 
-1226 NTITNQL
+1226 
-1233 SSMEIEFD
+1233 
-1241 DEIHA
+1241 
-1246 LIVLASL
+1246 
-1253 PNSWEAMRMAVSNS
+1253 
-1267 AGKGKLKYD
+1267 
-1276 DIRDLILSEKVRRRD
+1276 
-1291 ADIDNAEGQAF
+1291 
-1302 VTENKGRNR
+1302 GR
-1311 STWHNDRAM
+1311 
-1320 FSDRHWRKEQTEDK
+1320 
-1334 DQKHDNEKDT
+1334 
-1344 TVVVDDEEVVVLSVQ
+1344 
-1359 EQKYLCFN
+1359 
-1367 LISTPVM
+1367 
-1374 DRVSYCNHLGNGR
+1374 
-1387 WKLTKGHMVVA
+1387 
-1398 RGRICCG
+1398 
-1405 LYKTHVKACKK
+1405 
-1416 KLNTVGTTDKTPQLR
+1416 KTPSPDIA
-1431 VMVNSVAPKRV
+1431 MEDSVNVY
-1442 KFSLP
+1442 FQ
-1447 DSATD
+1447 
-1452 GGAICDGECRDGK
+1452 I
-1465 LTTCDDDELKDSKD
+1465 
-1479 LEQGERALT
+1479 
-1488 LEMVE
+1488 
-1493 PHEKRSIGEC
+1493 
-1503 RKDNSKNIWVSN
+1503 
-1515 EGEPKNWI
+1515 
-1523 KDIQGEINSLRMKG
+1523 
-1537 IDIDVVFSLLVKMT
+1537 
-1551 KKLEL
+1551 
-1556 CASSTGMD
+1556 
-1564 PN
+1564 

>member
-1 MAINASIAM
+1 MAINASIATI
-10 VGLVKFDG
+10 GLVKFDG

-81 EENSTVG
+81 EENSTAG

-246 DCPEWNK
+246 ECPEWNK

-377 KVSKGAMIVMT
+377 KVSKGAMVVMT

-410 VVESEDD
+410 VAESEDD

-428 ISERGMR
+428 MSERDIWGPVRTPSKGGAQYFMSF
-435 ELHKRNLLTGI
+435 I
-446 KSCKLDFCK
+446 DDYS
-455 YCIMG
+455 
-460 KQCRKSL
+460 RKAW

-483 WKAEVENQTGRKI
+483 WKAEVENHTGRKI

-611 SSEDR
+611 SGEDR

-688 DELESQSNEEP
+688 DQLESQSNEEP

-706 DSTRSDRPK
+706 DSTRSDKPK

-783 PIVRHT
+783 PIGCKWVFKKKE
-789 SIRAVLALV
+789 AVSEKEGERFKARL
-798 ADQDLE
+798 DQDLE

-819 DEEIF
+819 EEEIF

-845 SLYGLKQLKSLL
+845 SLYGLKQSPRQWYKRFDLYMIQIGYTRCEYDCCVYVRILEDGSYIFLLLYVDDMLIAAKSMCEVNRLKSLL

-871 ILGMEIHRDR
+871 ILGMEIRRDR
-881 GARKL
+881 EARKL

-956 LAHAMSTVSRC
+956 LAHAVSTVSRY

-1094 KESGDIV
+1094 KNQVYHARTKHIDVRFHKIRELIVTGDIV

-1107 SENAADMLMKP
+1107 SENAADMLTKP
-1118 VTTAKFKHCLDLVNS
+1118 VTTAKFKHCLDLVN
-1133 EVQVGAMIGEDG
+1133 V
-1145 KTSGIKKFDG
+1145 
-1155 IEFGCWRVI
+1155 
-1164 RLTLSRSVAHNVVK
+1164 
-1178 ETTTVGLMTALFG
+1178 
-1191 MYEKPS
+1191 
-1197 ANNKVQ
+1197 
-1203 LVKKLFNLNMAEG
+1203 
-1216 IVVEKHLNEF
+1216 
-1226 NTITNQL
+1226 
-1233 SSMEIEFD
+1233 SS
-1241 DEIHA
+1241 
-1246 LIVLASL
+1246 L
-1253 PNSWEAMRMAVSNS
+1253 
-1267 AGKGKLKYD
+1267 
-1276 DIRDLILSEKVRRRD
+1276 
-1291 ADIDNAEGQAF
+1291 
-1302 VTENKGRNR
+1302 
-1311 STWHNDRAM
+1311 
-1320 FSDRHWRKEQTEDK
+1320 
-1334 DQKHDNEKDT
+1334 
-1344 TVVVDDEEVVVLSVQ
+1344 
-1359 EQKYLCFN
+1359 
-1367 LISTPVM
+1367 
-1374 DRVSYCNHLGNGR
+1374 
-1387 WKLTKGHMVVA
+1387 
-1398 RGRICCG
+1398 
-1405 LYKTHVKACKK
+1405 
-1416 KLNTVGTTDKTPQLR
+1416 
-1431 VMVNSVAPKRV
+1431 
-1442 KFSLP
+1442 
-1447 DSATD
+1447 
-1452 GGAICDGECRDGK
+1452 
-1465 LTTCDDDELKDSKD
+1465 
-1479 LEQGERALT
+1479 
-1488 LEMVE
+1488 
-1493 PHEKRSIGEC
+1493 
-1503 RKDNSKNIWVSN
+1503 
-1515 EGEPKNWI
+1515 
-1523 KDIQGEINSLRMKG
+1523 
-1537 IDIDVVFSLLVKMT
+1537 
-1551 KKLEL
+1551 
-1556 CASSTGMD
+1556 
-1564 PN
+1564 

>member
-1 MAINASIAM
+1 
-10 VGLVKFDG
+10 
-18 TGNFGL
+18 
-24 WQRRVKDLLVQ
+24 
-35 QGLVKA
+35 
-41 LYGKTKKPEKMT
+41 
-53 DDEWEELDMKAVS
+53 
-66 TIRLLLADEVMYDVM
+66 MYDVM
-81 EENSTVG
+81 EENSTAG

-103 NKLHLKQK
+103 NKLNLKQK

-177 EEVSGALLD
+177 EKVSGALLD

-199 GEGLVV
+199 GERLVV

-231 AVKCFKCQKKGHMKR
+231 TVK
-246 DCPEWNK
+246 
-253 GKEESS
+253 
-259 TSVNVVADSE
+259 
-269 SDGDMLSVS
+269 
-278 SSTDG
+278 
-283 LNNSWL
+283 
-289 LDSACSFHVTPHRN
+289 
-303 WFDTYRSIN
+303 
-312 CGSVRMGNDATCTI
+312 
-326 IGMGTIKIKM
+326 MGTIKIKM

-410 VVESEDD
+410 VAESEDD

-428 ISERGMR
+428 MSERGMR

-460 KQCRKSL
+460 KQCRVRFKTATHKTKGILDYVHSDIWGPVRTPSKGGAQYFMSFIDDYSRKAW

-611 SSEDR
+611 SGEDR

-628 LGFKKGVKG
+628 LGFKKGVKGYKLWDPVAQKKGVKG

-688 DELESQSNEEP
+688 DELESQSDEKLS
-699 HSNDQEQ
+699 HL
-706 DSTRSDRPK
+706 PK

-763 NESLSKN
+763 NKSLSKN

-783 PIVRHT
+783 PIGCKWVFKKKEAVSEKEGERFKARLVAKGYSQRHGIDYDEVFSPVVRHT
-789 SIRAVLALV
+789 SIRAVGFGSKSGYIYIEAL
-798 ADQDLE
+798 
-804 LEQLDVKTA
+804 
-813 FLHGNL
+813 
-819 DEEIF
+819 
-824 MEQPEGF
+824 
-831 KQPGTE
+831 
-837 NLVCRLKK
+837 
-845 SLYGLKQLKSLL
+845 LKS
-857 HKEFEMKDLGAAKK
+857 
-871 ILGMEIHRDR
+871 
-881 GARKL
+881 
-886 WLSQKNYIRKV
+886 
-897 LEKFSMLDAKPVS
+897 
-910 TPLAN
+910 
-915 HFRLSGSQC
+915 
-924 PKNEEEI
+924 
-931 ENMSKVPYASAV
+931 
-943 GCLMYAMVCTRPD
+943 
-956 LAHAMSTVSRC
+956 
-967 MANPGREHWNAVK
+967 
-980 WIFRYLKG
+980 
-988 TAEHGILFSRQ
+988 
-999 PGTNSV
+999 
-1005 VGYVD
+1005 
-1010 ADYAGEVDDRRSTTG
+1010 
-1025 YVFTLSGGPICWKS
+1025 
-1039 TLQSIVAMSTTE
+1039 
-1051 AEYMAVAEAAKE
+1051 
-1063 ALWLKGLV
+1063 
-1071 KELGLNQGGVQ
+1071 
-1082 MHCDSQSAIYLA
+1082 
-1094 KESGDIV
+1094 
-1101 LEKVHT
+1101 
-1107 SENAADMLMKP
+1107 
-1118 VTTAKFKHCLDLVNS
+1118 
-1133 EVQVGAMIGEDG
+1133 
-1145 KTSGIKKFDG
+1145 
-1155 IEFGCWRVI
+1155 
-1164 RLTLSRSVAHNVVK
+1164 
-1178 ETTTVGLMTALFG
+1178 
-1191 MYEKPS
+1191 KPS
-1197 ANNKVQ
+1197 
-1203 LVKKLFNLNMAEG
+1203 
-1216 IVVEKHLNEF
+1216 EF
-1226 NTITNQL
+1226 
-1233 SSMEIEFD
+1233 
-1241 DEIHA
+1241 
-1246 LIVLASL
+1246 
-1253 PNSWEAMRMAVSNS
+1253 
-1267 AGKGKLKYD
+1267 
-1276 DIRDLILSEKVRRRD
+1276 
-1291 ADIDNAEGQAF
+1291 
-1302 VTENKGRNR
+1302 
-1311 STWHNDRAM
+1311 
-1320 FSDRHWRKEQTEDK
+1320 K
-1334 DQKHDNEKDT
+1334 DW
-1344 TVVVDDEEVVVLSVQ
+1344 
-1359 EQKYLCFN
+1359 F
-1367 LISTPVM
+1367 
-1374 DRVSYCNHLGNGR
+1374 
-1387 WKLTKGHMVVA
+1387 
-1398 RGRICCG
+1398 
-1405 LYKTHVKACKK
+1405 
-1416 KLNTVGTTDKTPQLR
+1416 
-1431 VMVNSVAPKRV
+1431 
-1442 KFSLP
+1442 
-1447 DSATD
+1447 
-1452 GGAICDGECRDGK
+1452 
-1465 LTTCDDDELKDSKD
+1465 
-1479 LEQGERALT
+1479 
-1488 LEMVE
+1488 
-1493 PHEKRSIGEC
+1493 
-1503 RKDNSKNIWVSN
+1503 
-1515 EGEPKNWI
+1515 
-1523 KDIQGEINSLRMKG
+1523 
-1537 IDIDVVFSLLVKMT
+1537 
-1551 KKLEL
+1551 
-1556 CASSTGMD
+1556 
-1564 PN
+1564 

>member
-1 MAINASIAM
+1 MAINASIAT

-53 DDEWEELDMKAVS
+53 DDEWERTRHEGGEYNS
-66 TIRLLLADEVMYDVM
+66 TITGRRSHVRCHGGE
-81 EENSTVG
+81 
-88 IWLNLEKRYMSKSLT
+88 LNCRDLVESREKIYVQIPHEQTASKA
-103 NKLHLKQK
+103 KV
-111 LYGLKMTE
+111 
-119 GADLRQHINT
+119 
-129 FKQIISDMLRIDIK
+129 
-143 FEDEDKAMMLLTS
+143 DEDKAMMLLTS

-163 LVTTLLY
+163 LV
-170 GKETLEL
+170 
-177 EEVSGALLD
+177 
-186 HYQRKHKDSAESS
+186 ESS

-231 AVKCFKCQKKGHMKR
+231 TVKCFKCQKKGHMKR
-246 DCPEWNK
+246 ECPEWNK

-312 CGSVRMGNDATCTI
+312 CGSVRMG
-326 IGMGTIKIKM
+326 
-336 SDGVV
+336 
-341 RTLEEVRHIPDMRKN
+341 
-356 LISLGTL
+356 TL

-410 VVESEDD
+410 VAESEDD

-428 ISERGMR
+428 MSERGMR

-460 KQCRKSL
+460 KQCRVRFKTATHKTKGILDYVHSDIWGPVRTPSKGGAQYFMSFIDDYSRKAW

-476 AFAKFKI
+476 AFAKFKV

-511 FLKFCEEHGIKRHF
+511 FLKFYEEHGIKRHF

-611 SSEDR
+611 SGEDR

-688 DELESQSNEEP
+688 DELESQSDEEP

-736 SSEDPSTFQEAIE
+736 VDTGGKNQSYLFVIFLDTDPHLASVCVFSISFPFRDT
-749 SSEKDKWME
+749 SC
-758 AMVEE
+758 VCV
-763 NESLSKN
+763 
-770 KTWELTELPKGKK
+770 WELVYVCACEHKFGVATNHGK
-783 PIVRHT
+783 
-789 SIRAVLALV
+789 
-798 ADQDLE
+798 
-804 LEQLDVKTA
+804 
-813 FLHGNL
+813 F
-819 DEEIF
+819 
-824 MEQPEGF
+824 
-831 KQPGTE
+831 
-837 NLVCRLKK
+837 
-845 SLYGLKQLKSLL
+845 
-857 HKEFEMKDLGAAKK
+857 
-871 ILGMEIHRDR
+871 
-881 GARKL
+881 
-886 WLSQKNYIRKV
+886 
-897 LEKFSMLDAKPVS
+897 
-910 TPLAN
+910 
-915 HFRLSGSQC
+915 
-924 PKNEEEI
+924 
-931 ENMSKVPYASAV
+931 
-943 GCLMYAMVCTRPD
+943 
-956 LAHAMSTVSRC
+956 
-967 MANPGREHWNAVK
+967 
-980 WIFRYLKG
+980 
-988 TAEHGILFSRQ
+988 
-999 PGTNSV
+999 
-1005 VGYVD
+1005 
-1010 ADYAGEVDDRRSTTG
+1010 
-1025 YVFTLSGGPICWKS
+1025 
-1039 TLQSIVAMSTTE
+1039 
-1051 AEYMAVAEAAKE
+1051 
-1063 ALWLKGLV
+1063 
-1071 KELGLNQGGVQ
+1071 
-1082 MHCDSQSAIYLA
+1082 
-1094 KESGDIV
+1094 
-1101 LEKVHT
+1101 
-1107 SENAADMLMKP
+1107 
-1118 VTTAKFKHCLDLVNS
+1118 
-1133 EVQVGAMIGEDG
+1133 
-1145 KTSGIKKFDG
+1145 
-1155 IEFGCWRVI
+1155 
-1164 RLTLSRSVAHNVVK
+1164 
-1178 ETTTVGLMTALFG
+1178 
-1191 MYEKPS
+1191 
-1197 ANNKVQ
+1197 
-1203 LVKKLFNLNMAEG
+1203 
-1216 IVVEKHLNEF
+1216 
-1226 NTITNQL
+1226 
-1233 SSMEIEFD
+1233 
-1241 DEIHA
+1241 
-1246 LIVLASL
+1246 
-1253 PNSWEAMRMAVSNS
+1253 
-1267 AGKGKLKYD
+1267 
-1276 DIRDLILSEKVRRRD
+1276 
-1291 ADIDNAEGQAF
+1291 
-1302 VTENKGRNR
+1302 
-1311 STWHNDRAM
+1311 
-1320 FSDRHWRKEQTEDK
+1320 
-1334 DQKHDNEKDT
+1334 
-1344 TVVVDDEEVVVLSVQ
+1344 
-1359 EQKYLCFN
+1359 
-1367 LISTPVM
+1367 
-1374 DRVSYCNHLGNGR
+1374 
-1387 WKLTKGHMVVA
+1387 
-1398 RGRICCG
+1398 
-1405 LYKTHVKACKK
+1405 
-1416 KLNTVGTTDKTPQLR
+1416 
-1431 VMVNSVAPKRV
+1431 
-1442 KFSLP
+1442 
-1447 DSATD
+1447 
-1452 GGAICDGECRDGK
+1452 
-1465 LTTCDDDELKDSKD
+1465 
-1479 LEQGERALT
+1479 
-1488 LEMVE
+1488 
-1493 PHEKRSIGEC
+1493 
-1503 RKDNSKNIWVSN
+1503 
-1515 EGEPKNWI
+1515 
-1523 KDIQGEINSLRMKG
+1523 
-1537 IDIDVVFSLLVKMT
+1537 
-1551 KKLEL
+1551 
-1556 CASSTGMD
+1556 
-1564 PN
+1564 

>member
-1 MAINASIAM
+1 
-10 VGLVKFDG
+10 
-18 TGNFGL
+18 
-24 WQRRVKDLLVQ
+24 
-35 QGLVKA
+35 
-41 LYGKTKKPEKMT
+41 MT

-156 LPASYEH
+156 LPASYKH

-199 GEGLVV
+199 GEGLV
-205 KGYQDRGRKKDK
+205 
-217 DDKSARGRS
+217 
-226 KSKSK
+226 
-231 AVKCFKCQKKGHMKR
+231 GHMKR
-246 DCPEWNK
+246 ECPEWNK

-377 KVSKGAMIVMT
+377 KVSKGAMVVMT

-410 VVESEDD
+410 VAESEDD

-428 ISERGMR
+428 MSERGMR

-460 KQCRKSL
+460 KQCRVRFKTATHKTKGILDYVHSDIWGPVRTPSKGGAQYFMSFIDDYSRKAW
-467 VYFLKNKSE
+467 VYFLKNNSAKSMVSRDTSQYG
-476 AFAKFKI
+476 KLLNKMG
-483 WKAEVENQTGRKI
+483 WLRDLTGPSQR
-496 KCLRTDNGTEYRDGD
+496 
-511 FLKFCEEHGIKRHF
+511 
-525 TVRKTPQQ
+525 
-533 NGVAERLN
+533 
-541 RTITETARCLR
+541 TARCLR

-611 SSEDR
+611 SGEDR

-688 DELESQSNEEP
+688 DELESQSDEEP

-715 RNKRPPVRYG
+715 RNKRPPVRKQ
-725 FEDLVSYALLT
+725 LKAL
-736 SSEDPSTFQEAIE
+736 
-749 SSEKDKWME
+749 KMDKWME

-783 PIVRHT
+783 PIGCKWVFKKKE
-789 SIRAVLALV
+789 AVSEKEGERFKARLV
-798 ADQDLE
+798 AKGYSQRHGIDYDEIKDLE

-819 DEEIF
+819 EEEIF
-824 MEQPEGF
+824 MVQPEGF

-845 SLYGLKQLKSLL
+845 SLYGLKQSPRQWYKRFA
-857 HKEFEMKDLGAAKK
+857 ETE
-871 ILGMEIHRDR
+871 R
-881 GARKL
+881 ARKL

-956 LAHAMSTVSRC
+956 LAHAVSTVSRY
-967 MANPGREHWNAVK
+967 MENPGREHWNAVK

-1010 ADYAGEVDDRRSTTG
+1010 ADYAGEVDDKRSTTG
-1025 YVFTLSGGPICWKS
+1025 YVFTLS
-1039 TLQSIVAMSTTE
+1039 E
-1051 AEYMAVAEAAKE
+1051 
-1063 ALWLKGLV
+1063 
-1071 KELGLNQGGVQ
+1071 
-1082 MHCDSQSAIYLA
+1082 
-1094 KESGDIV
+1094 
-1101 LEKVHT
+1101 
-1107 SENAADMLMKP
+1107 
-1118 VTTAKFKHCLDLVNS
+1118 
-1133 EVQVGAMIGEDG
+1133 
-1145 KTSGIKKFDG
+1145 
-1155 IEFGCWRVI
+1155 
-1164 RLTLSRSVAHNVVK
+1164 
-1178 ETTTVGLMTALFG
+1178 
-1191 MYEKPS
+1191 
-1197 ANNKVQ
+1197 
-1203 LVKKLFNLNMAEG
+1203 
-1216 IVVEKHLNEF
+1216 
-1226 NTITNQL
+1226 
-1233 SSMEIEFD
+1233 
-1241 DEIHA
+1241 
-1246 LIVLASL
+1246 
-1253 PNSWEAMRMAVSNS
+1253 
-1267 AGKGKLKYD
+1267 
-1276 DIRDLILSEKVRRRD
+1276 
-1291 ADIDNAEGQAF
+1291 
-1302 VTENKGRNR
+1302 
-1311 STWHNDRAM
+1311 
-1320 FSDRHWRKEQTEDK
+1320 
-1334 DQKHDNEKDT
+1334 
-1344 TVVVDDEEVVVLSVQ
+1344 
-1359 EQKYLCFN
+1359 
-1367 LISTPVM
+1367 
-1374 DRVSYCNHLGNGR
+1374 
-1387 WKLTKGHMVVA
+1387 
-1398 RGRICCG
+1398 
-1405 LYKTHVKACKK
+1405 
-1416 KLNTVGTTDKTPQLR
+1416 
-1431 VMVNSVAPKRV
+1431 
-1442 KFSLP
+1442 
-1447 DSATD
+1447 
-1452 GGAICDGECRDGK
+1452 
-1465 LTTCDDDELKDSKD
+1465 
-1479 LEQGERALT
+1479 
-1488 LEMVE
+1488 
-1493 PHEKRSIGEC
+1493 
-1503 RKDNSKNIWVSN
+1503 
-1515 EGEPKNWI
+1515 
-1523 KDIQGEINSLRMKG
+1523 
-1537 IDIDVVFSLLVKMT
+1537 
-1551 KKLEL
+1551 
-1556 CASSTGMD
+1556 
-1564 PN
+1564 

>member
-1 MAINASIAM
+1 MN
-10 VGLVKFDG
+10 
-18 TGNFGL
+18 
-24 WQRRVKDLLVQ
+24 
-35 QGLVKA
+35 
-41 LYGKTKKPEKMT
+41 E
-53 DDEWEELDMKAVS
+53 EELDMKAVS

-81 EENSTVG
+81 EENSTAG

-205 KGYQDRGRKKDK
+205 KGYQDHGRKKDK

-312 CGSVRMGNDATCTI
+312 CGSVRMGNDAACTI

-377 KVSKGAMIVMT
+377 KVSKDAMIVMT

-428 ISERGMR
+428 ISERGCD
-435 ELHKRNLLTGI
+435 L
-446 KSCKLDFCK
+446 KLPHTRQRV
-455 YCIMG
+455 YWTTCIQNIWGPVRTPSKGGAQYFMSFIDDYS
-460 KQCRKSL
+460 RKAW

-611 SSEDR
+611 S
-616 SKLDPKSKKCIF
+616 
-628 LGFKKGVKG
+628 
-637 YKLWDPVAQKVVI
+637 VAQKVVI
-650 SRDVVFD
+650 NRDVVFD

-699 HSNDQEQ
+699 HKLMQSAELVQSAELMQ
-706 DSTRSDRPK
+706 LMQMTRQ
-715 RNKRPPVRYG
+715 NWYG

-783 PIVRHT
+783 PIGCKWVFKKKEAVSEKEGERFKARLVAKGYSQRHGIDYDEVFSPVVRHT

-819 DEEIF
+819 EEEIF

-845 SLYGLKQLKSLL
+845 SLYGLKQSPRQWYKRFDSYMIQIGYTRCEYDCCVYVRILEDGSYIFLLLYVDDMLIAAKSMCEVNRLKSLL

-956 LAHAMSTVSRC
+956 LAHAVSTVSRY

-988 TAEHGILFSRQ
+988 TAEHEILFSRQ

-1094 KESGDIV
+1094 KNQVYHARTKHIDVRFHKIRELIVTGDIV

-1107 SENAADMLMKP
+1107 SENAANMLTKP
-1118 VTTAKFKHCLDLVNS
+1118 VTTAKFKHCLDLVN
-1133 EVQVGAMIGEDG
+1133 V
-1145 KTSGIKKFDG
+1145 
-1155 IEFGCWRVI
+1155 
-1164 RLTLSRSVAHNVVK
+1164 
-1178 ETTTVGLMTALFG
+1178 
-1191 MYEKPS
+1191 
-1197 ANNKVQ
+1197 
-1203 LVKKLFNLNMAEG
+1203 
-1216 IVVEKHLNEF
+1216 
-1226 NTITNQL
+1226 
-1233 SSMEIEFD
+1233 SS
-1241 DEIHA
+1241 
-1246 LIVLASL
+1246 L
-1253 PNSWEAMRMAVSNS
+1253 
-1267 AGKGKLKYD
+1267 
-1276 DIRDLILSEKVRRRD
+1276 
-1291 ADIDNAEGQAF
+1291 
-1302 VTENKGRNR
+1302 
-1311 STWHNDRAM
+1311 
-1320 FSDRHWRKEQTEDK
+1320 
-1334 DQKHDNEKDT
+1334 
-1344 TVVVDDEEVVVLSVQ
+1344 
-1359 EQKYLCFN
+1359 
-1367 LISTPVM
+1367 
-1374 DRVSYCNHLGNGR
+1374 
-1387 WKLTKGHMVVA
+1387 
-1398 RGRICCG
+1398 
-1405 LYKTHVKACKK
+1405 
-1416 KLNTVGTTDKTPQLR
+1416 
-1431 VMVNSVAPKRV
+1431 
-1442 KFSLP
+1442 
-1447 DSATD
+1447 
-1452 GGAICDGECRDGK
+1452 
-1465 LTTCDDDELKDSKD
+1465 
-1479 LEQGERALT
+1479 
-1488 LEMVE
+1488 
-1493 PHEKRSIGEC
+1493 
-1503 RKDNSKNIWVSN
+1503 
-1515 EGEPKNWI
+1515 
-1523 KDIQGEINSLRMKG
+1523 
-1537 IDIDVVFSLLVKMT
+1537 
-1551 KKLEL
+1551 
-1556 CASSTGMD
+1556 
-1564 PN
+1564 

>member
-1 MAINASIAM
+1 MAINASIAT

-53 DDEWEELDMKAVS
+53 DDEWEELDMKAIV
-66 TIRLLLADEVMYDVM
+66 E
-81 EENSTVG
+81 
-88 IWLNLEKRYMSKSLT
+88 
-103 NKLHLKQK
+103 
-111 LYGLKMTE
+111 
-119 GADLRQHINT
+119 
-129 FKQIISDMLRIDIK
+129 
-143 FEDEDKAMMLLTS
+143 
-156 LPASYEH
+156 
-163 LVTTLLY
+163 
-170 GKETLEL
+170 
-177 EEVSGALLD
+177 
-186 HYQRKHKDSAESS
+186 
-199 GEGLVV
+199 
-205 KGYQDRGRKKDK
+205 GRKTRN
-217 DDKSARGRS
+217 DKSARGRS

-246 DCPEWNK
+246 ECPEWNK

-377 KVSKGAMIVMT
+377 KVSKGAMVVMT

-410 VVESEDD
+410 VAESEDD

-428 ISERGMR
+428 MSERGMR

-460 KQCRKSL
+460 KQCRVRFKTATHKTKGILDYVHSDIWGPVRTPSKGGAQYFMSFIDDYSRKAW

-476 AFAKFKI
+476 AFAKFQDLESRSGKSD
-483 WKAEVENQTGRKI
+483 WKEDKYG
-496 KCLRTDNGTEYRDGD
+496 
-511 FLKFCEEHGIKRHF
+511 
-525 TVRKTPQQ
+525 KTPQQ

-611 SSEDR
+611 SGEDM

-657 EKSMTKAFKE
+657 EKSMTKAYKE

-688 DELESQSNEEP
+688 DELESQSDEEP

-783 PIVRHT
+783 PIGCKWVFKKKEAVSEKEGERFKARLVAKGYSQRHGIDYDEVFSPVVRHT

-819 DEEIF
+819 EEEIF
-824 MEQPEGF
+824 MVQPEGF

-845 SLYGLKQLKSLL
+845 SLYGLK
-857 HKEFEMKDLGAAKK
+857 
-871 ILGMEIHRDR
+871 DR
-881 GARKL
+881 ETRKL

-897 LEKFSMLDAKPVS
+897 LEKFSILDAKPVS

-931 ENMSKVPYASAV
+931 ENMSKFPYASAV

-956 LAHAMSTVSRC
+956 LAHAVSTVSRY

-999 PGTNSV
+999 LGTNSV

-1010 ADYAGEVDDRRSTTG
+1010 ADYAGEVDDRRSTTS

-1082 MHCDSQSAIYLA
+1082 KYCDSQSAIYLA
-1094 KESGDIV
+1094 KNQVYHARTKHIDVRFHKIRELIVTGDIV

-1107 SENAADMLMKP
+1107 SENAADMLTKP
-1118 VTTAKFKHCLDLVNS
+1118 VTIAKSK
-1133 EVQVGAMIGEDG
+1133 
-1145 KTSGIKKFDG
+1145 
-1155 IEFGCWRVI
+1155 
-1164 RLTLSRSVAHNVVK
+1164 
-1178 ETTTVGLMTALFG
+1178 
-1191 MYEKPS
+1191 
-1197 ANNKVQ
+1197 Q
-1203 LVKKLFNLNMAEG
+1203 L
-1216 IVVEKHLNEF
+1216 
-1226 NTITNQL
+1226 
-1233 SSMEIEFD
+1233 
-1241 DEIHA
+1241 
-1246 LIVLASL
+1246 
-1253 PNSWEAMRMAVSNS
+1253 
-1267 AGKGKLKYD
+1267 
-1276 DIRDLILSEKVRRRD
+1276 
-1291 ADIDNAEGQAF
+1291 GQ
-1302 VTENKGRNR
+1302 
-1311 STWHNDRAM
+1311 
-1320 FSDRHWRKEQTEDK
+1320 
-1334 DQKHDNEKDT
+1334 
-1344 TVVVDDEEVVVLSVQ
+1344 
-1359 EQKYLCFN
+1359 C
-1367 LISTPVM
+1367 
-1374 DRVSYCNHLGNGR
+1374 
-1387 WKLTKGHMVVA
+1387 
-1398 RGRICCG
+1398 
-1405 LYKTHVKACKK
+1405 
-1416 KLNTVGTTDKTPQLR
+1416 
-1431 VMVNSVAPKRV
+1431 
-1442 KFSLP
+1442 
-1447 DSATD
+1447 
-1452 GGAICDGECRDGK
+1452 
-1465 LTTCDDDELKDSKD
+1465 
-1479 LEQGERALT
+1479 
-1488 LEMVE
+1488 
-1493 PHEKRSIGEC
+1493 
-1503 RKDNSKNIWVSN
+1503 
-1515 EGEPKNWI
+1515 
-1523 KDIQGEINSLRMKG
+1523 
-1537 IDIDVVFSLLVKMT
+1537 
-1551 KKLEL
+1551 
-1556 CASSTGMD
+1556 
-1564 PN
+1564 

>member
-1 MAINASIAM
+1 MAINASIAT

-81 EENSTVG
+81 EENSTAG

-253 GKEESS
+253 GKEEFS

-312 CGSVRMGNDATCTI
+312 CGSVQMGNDAACTI

-417 DTLLWHMRLGH
+417 DTLLWHMRLRH

-460 KQCRKSL
+460 KQCRVRFKTATHKTKGILDYVHSDIWGPVRTPSKGGAQYFMSFIDDYSRKAW

-611 SSEDR
+611 S
-616 SKLDPKSKKCIF
+616 
-628 LGFKKGVKG
+628 
-637 YKLWDPVAQKVVI
+637 
-650 SRDVVFD
+650 
-657 EKSMTKAFKE
+657 
-667 EKSQAA
+667 
-673 ESSNNIGRST
+673 
-683 VQVEL
+683 
-688 DELESQSNEEP
+688 
-699 HSNDQEQ
+699 
-706 DSTRSDRPK
+706 
-715 RNKRPPVRYG
+715 
-725 FEDLVSYALLT
+725 
-736 SSEDPSTFQEAIE
+736 
-749 SSEKDKWME
+749 
-758 AMVEE
+758 
-763 NESLSKN
+763 
-770 KTWELTELPKGKK
+770 
-783 PIVRHT
+783 
-789 SIRAVLALV
+789 
-798 ADQDLE
+798 
-804 LEQLDVKTA
+804 
-813 FLHGNL
+813 
-819 DEEIF
+819 
-824 MEQPEGF
+824 
-831 KQPGTE
+831 
-837 NLVCRLKK
+837 
-845 SLYGLKQLKSLL
+845 
-857 HKEFEMKDLGAAKK
+857 
-871 ILGMEIHRDR
+871 
-881 GARKL
+881 
-886 WLSQKNYIRKV
+886 
-897 LEKFSMLDAKPVS
+897 
-910 TPLAN
+910 
-915 HFRLSGSQC
+915 
-924 PKNEEEI
+924 
-931 ENMSKVPYASAV
+931 
-943 GCLMYAMVCTRPD
+943 
-956 LAHAMSTVSRC
+956 
-967 MANPGREHWNAVK
+967 
-980 WIFRYLKG
+980 
-988 TAEHGILFSRQ
+988 
-999 PGTNSV
+999 
-1005 VGYVD
+1005 
-1010 ADYAGEVDDRRSTTG
+1010 
-1025 YVFTLSGGPICWKS
+1025 
-1039 TLQSIVAMSTTE
+1039 
-1051 AEYMAVAEAAKE
+1051 
-1063 ALWLKGLV
+1063 
-1071 KELGLNQGGVQ
+1071 
-1082 MHCDSQSAIYLA
+1082 
-1094 KESGDIV
+1094 
-1101 LEKVHT
+1101 
-1107 SENAADMLMKP
+1107 
-1118 VTTAKFKHCLDLVNS
+1118 
-1133 EVQVGAMIGEDG
+1133 GED
-1145 KTSGIKKFDG
+1145 
-1155 IEFGCWRVI
+1155 C
-1164 RLTLSRSVAHNVVK
+1164 
-1178 ETTTVGLMTALFG
+1178 
-1191 MYEKPS
+1191 
-1197 ANNKVQ
+1197 
-1203 LVKKLFNLNMAEG
+1203 
-1216 IVVEKHLNEF
+1216 
-1226 NTITNQL
+1226 
-1233 SSMEIEFD
+1233 
-1241 DEIHA
+1241 
-1246 LIVLASL
+1246 
-1253 PNSWEAMRMAVSNS
+1253 
-1267 AGKGKLKYD
+1267 
-1276 DIRDLILSEKVRRRD
+1276 
-1291 ADIDNAEGQAF
+1291 
-1302 VTENKGRNR
+1302 
-1311 STWHNDRAM
+1311 
-1320 FSDRHWRKEQTEDK
+1320 
-1334 DQKHDNEKDT
+1334 
-1344 TVVVDDEEVVVLSVQ
+1344 
-1359 EQKYLCFN
+1359 
-1367 LISTPVM
+1367 
-1374 DRVSYCNHLGNGR
+1374 
-1387 WKLTKGHMVVA
+1387 
-1398 RGRICCG
+1398 
-1405 LYKTHVKACKK
+1405 
-1416 KLNTVGTTDKTPQLR
+1416 
-1431 VMVNSVAPKRV
+1431 
-1442 KFSLP
+1442 
-1447 DSATD
+1447 
-1452 GGAICDGECRDGK
+1452 
-1465 LTTCDDDELKDSKD
+1465 
-1479 LEQGERALT
+1479 
-1488 LEMVE
+1488 
-1493 PHEKRSIGEC
+1493 
-1503 RKDNSKNIWVSN
+1503 
-1515 EGEPKNWI
+1515 
-1523 KDIQGEINSLRMKG
+1523 
-1537 IDIDVVFSLLVKMT
+1537 
-1551 KKLEL
+1551 
-1556 CASSTGMD
+1556 
-1564 PN
+1564 

>member
-1 MAINASIAM
+1 MTINASIAT

-81 EENSTVG
+81 EENSTAG

-231 AVKCFKCQKKGHMKR
+231 TVKCFKCQKKGHMKR

-377 KVSKGAMIVMT
+377 KVSKGAMVVMT

-410 VVESEDD
+410 IAESEDD

-428 ISERGMR
+428 MSERDIWGPVRTPSKGGAQYFMSF
-435 ELHKRNLLTGI
+435 I
-446 KSCKLDFCK
+446 DDYS
-455 YCIMG
+455 
-460 KQCRKSL
+460 RKAW

-496 KCLRTDNGTEYRDGD
+496 KCLRTDNGTEYKGW
-511 FLKFCEEHGIKRHF
+511 
-525 TVRKTPQQ
+525 
-533 NGVAERLN
+533 
-541 RTITETARCLR
+541 TITETARCLR

-611 SSEDR
+611 SGEDR

-688 DELESQSNEEP
+688 DELESQSDEEP

-783 PIVRHT
+783 PIGCKWVFKKKEAVSEKEGERFKARLVAKGYSQRHGIDYDEVFSPVVRHT

-819 DEEIF
+819 EEEIF

-845 SLYGLKQLKSLL
+845 SLYGLKQSPRQWYKRFDSYMIQIGYTRCEYDCCVYVRILEDGSYIFLLLYVDDMLIAAKSMCEVNRLKSLL

-871 ILGMEIHRDR
+871 ILGMEIRRDR

-956 LAHAMSTVSRC
+956 LAHAVSTVSRY

-1094 KESGDIV
+1094 KNQVYHARTKHIDVRFHKIRELIVTGDIV

-1107 SENAADMLMKP
+1107 SENAADMLTKP
-1118 VTTAKFKHCLDLVNS
+1118 VTTAKFKHCLDLVN
-1133 EVQVGAMIGEDG
+1133 V
-1145 KTSGIKKFDG
+1145 
-1155 IEFGCWRVI
+1155 
-1164 RLTLSRSVAHNVVK
+1164 
-1178 ETTTVGLMTALFG
+1178 
-1191 MYEKPS
+1191 
-1197 ANNKVQ
+1197 
-1203 LVKKLFNLNMAEG
+1203 
-1216 IVVEKHLNEF
+1216 
-1226 NTITNQL
+1226 
-1233 SSMEIEFD
+1233 SS
-1241 DEIHA
+1241 
-1246 LIVLASL
+1246 L
-1253 PNSWEAMRMAVSNS
+1253 
-1267 AGKGKLKYD
+1267 
-1276 DIRDLILSEKVRRRD
+1276 
-1291 ADIDNAEGQAF
+1291 
-1302 VTENKGRNR
+1302 
-1311 STWHNDRAM
+1311 
-1320 FSDRHWRKEQTEDK
+1320 
-1334 DQKHDNEKDT
+1334 
-1344 TVVVDDEEVVVLSVQ
+1344 
-1359 EQKYLCFN
+1359 
-1367 LISTPVM
+1367 
-1374 DRVSYCNHLGNGR
+1374 
-1387 WKLTKGHMVVA
+1387 
-1398 RGRICCG
+1398 
-1405 LYKTHVKACKK
+1405 
-1416 KLNTVGTTDKTPQLR
+1416 
-1431 VMVNSVAPKRV
+1431 
-1442 KFSLP
+1442 
-1447 DSATD
+1447 
-1452 GGAICDGECRDGK
+1452 
-1465 LTTCDDDELKDSKD
+1465 
-1479 LEQGERALT
+1479 
-1488 LEMVE
+1488 
-1493 PHEKRSIGEC
+1493 
-1503 RKDNSKNIWVSN
+1503 
-1515 EGEPKNWI
+1515 
-1523 KDIQGEINSLRMKG
+1523 
-1537 IDIDVVFSLLVKMT
+1537 
-1551 KKLEL
+1551 
-1556 CASSTGMD
+1556 
-1564 PN
+1564 

>member
-1 MAINASIAM
+1 MAINASIAT

-81 EENSTVG
+81 EENSTAG

-312 CGSVRMGNDATCTI
+312 CGSVRMG
-326 IGMGTIKIKM
+326 
-336 SDGVV
+336 
-341 RTLEEVRHIPDMRKN
+341 
-356 LISLGTL
+356 
-363 DSKGYSYKSENGIM
+363 
-377 KVSKGAMIVMT
+377 
-388 GQKISSN
+388 QKISSN

-410 VVESEDD
+410 VAESEDD

-460 KQCRKSL
+460 KQCRVRFKTATHKTKGILDYVHSDIWGPVRTPSKGGAQYFMSFIDDYSRKAW

-511 FLKFCEEHGIKRHF
+511 FLKFCEEH
-525 TVRKTPQQ
+525 
-533 NGVAERLN
+533 
-541 RTITETARCLR
+541 
-552 LNAELPKIFWA
+552 
-563 EAVDMACYI
+563 VDMACYI

-611 SSEDR
+611 SGEDR

-783 PIVRHT
+783 PIGCKWVFKKKEAVSEKEGERFKARLVAKGYSQRHGIDYDEVFSPVVRHT

-819 DEEIF
+819 EEEIF

-845 SLYGLKQLKSLL
+845 SLYGLKQSPRQWYKRLKSLL

-915 HFRLSGSQC
+915 HFRLSGSQ
-924 PKNEEEI
+924 
-931 ENMSKVPYASAV
+931 
-943 GCLMYAMVCTRPD
+943 PD
-956 LAHAMSTVSRC
+956 LAHAVSTVSRY

-1094 KESGDIV
+1094 KNQVYHARTKHIDVRFHKIRELIVTGDIV

-1107 SENAADMLMKP
+1107 SENAADMLTKP
-1118 VTTAKFKHCLDLVNS
+1118 VTTAKFKHCLDLVN
-1133 EVQVGAMIGEDG
+1133 V
-1145 KTSGIKKFDG
+1145 
-1155 IEFGCWRVI
+1155 
-1164 RLTLSRSVAHNVVK
+1164 
-1178 ETTTVGLMTALFG
+1178 
-1191 MYEKPS
+1191 
-1197 ANNKVQ
+1197 
-1203 LVKKLFNLNMAEG
+1203 
-1216 IVVEKHLNEF
+1216 
-1226 NTITNQL
+1226 
-1233 SSMEIEFD
+1233 SS
-1241 DEIHA
+1241 
-1246 LIVLASL
+1246 L
-1253 PNSWEAMRMAVSNS
+1253 
-1267 AGKGKLKYD
+1267 
-1276 DIRDLILSEKVRRRD
+1276 
-1291 ADIDNAEGQAF
+1291 
-1302 VTENKGRNR
+1302 
-1311 STWHNDRAM
+1311 
-1320 FSDRHWRKEQTEDK
+1320 
-1334 DQKHDNEKDT
+1334 
-1344 TVVVDDEEVVVLSVQ
+1344 
-1359 EQKYLCFN
+1359 
-1367 LISTPVM
+1367 
-1374 DRVSYCNHLGNGR
+1374 
-1387 WKLTKGHMVVA
+1387 
-1398 RGRICCG
+1398 
-1405 LYKTHVKACKK
+1405 
-1416 KLNTVGTTDKTPQLR
+1416 
-1431 VMVNSVAPKRV
+1431 
-1442 KFSLP
+1442 
-1447 DSATD
+1447 
-1452 GGAICDGECRDGK
+1452 
-1465 LTTCDDDELKDSKD
+1465 
-1479 LEQGERALT
+1479 
-1488 LEMVE
+1488 
-1493 PHEKRSIGEC
+1493 
-1503 RKDNSKNIWVSN
+1503 
-1515 EGEPKNWI
+1515 
-1523 KDIQGEINSLRMKG
+1523 
-1537 IDIDVVFSLLVKMT
+1537 
-1551 KKLEL
+1551 
-1556 CASSTGMD
+1556 
-1564 PN
+1564 

>member
-1 MAINASIAM
+1 MAINASIAT

-53 DDEWEELDMKAVS
+53 DDEWEELDMKA
-66 TIRLLLADEVMYDVM
+66 
-81 EENSTVG
+81 
-88 IWLNLEKRYMSKSLT
+88 
-103 NKLHLKQK
+103 
-111 LYGLKMTE
+111 
-119 GADLRQHINT
+119 
-129 FKQIISDMLRIDIK
+129 
-143 FEDEDKAMMLLTS
+143 DEDKAMMLLTS

-231 AVKCFKCQKKGHMKR
+231 TVKCFKCQKKGHMKR

-283 LNNSWL
+283 QLIVVL
-289 LDSACSFHVTPHRN
+289 
-303 WFDTYRSIN
+303 
-312 CGSVRMGNDATCTI
+312 VRMGNDATCTI

-377 KVSKGAMIVMT
+377 KVSKGAMVVMT
-388 GQKISSN
+388 G
-395 VYKLLGNTILGGVAA
+395 
-410 VVESEDD
+410 
-417 DTLLWHMRLGH
+417 HM
-428 ISERGMR
+428 SERGMR

-460 KQCRKSL
+460 KQCRVRFKTATHKTKGILDYVHSDIWGPVRTPL
-467 VYFLKNKSE
+467 KGGAQYFMSFIDDYSRKAWVYFLKNKSE

-601 IFGCPAYVHI
+601 IFGCPHMFI
-611 SSEDR
+611 SQLR
-616 SKLDPKSKKCIF
+616 R
-628 LGFKKGVKG
+628 
-637 YKLWDPVAQKVVI
+637 KVVI

-673 ESSNNIGRST
+673 ENSNNIGRST

-688 DELESQSNEEP
+688 DELESQSDEEP

-783 PIVRHT
+783 PIGCKWVFKKKE
-789 SIRAVLALV
+789 AVSEKEGERFKARLV
-798 ADQDLE
+798 AKGYSQRHGIDYDE
-804 LEQLDVKTA
+804 A

-819 DEEIF
+819 EEEIF
-824 MEQPEGF
+824 MVQPEGF

-845 SLYGLKQLKSLL
+845 SLYGLKQSPRQWYK
-857 HKEFEMKDLGAAKK
+857 
-871 ILGMEIHRDR
+871 RDR
-881 GARKL
+881 EARKL

-931 ENMSKVPYASAV
+931 ENMSKVHGEPRERALECSEV
-943 GCLMYAMVCTRPD
+943 DFQILERHSGTWD
-956 LAHAMSTVSRC
+956 L
-967 MANPGREHWNAVK
+967 
-980 WIFRYLKG
+980 IFK
-988 TAEHGILFSRQ
+988 TA
-999 PGTNSV
+999 GTNSV

-1063 ALWLKGLV
+1063 ALWLNGLV

-1094 KESGDIV
+1094 KNQVYHARTKHIDVRFHKIRELIVTGDIV

-1107 SENAADMLMKP
+1107 SENAADMLTKP
-1118 VTTAKFKHCLDLVNS
+1118 VTTAKFKHCLDLVN
-1133 EVQVGAMIGEDG
+1133 V
-1145 KTSGIKKFDG
+1145 
-1155 IEFGCWRVI
+1155 
-1164 RLTLSRSVAHNVVK
+1164 
-1178 ETTTVGLMTALFG
+1178 
-1191 MYEKPS
+1191 
-1197 ANNKVQ
+1197 
-1203 LVKKLFNLNMAEG
+1203 
-1216 IVVEKHLNEF
+1216 
-1226 NTITNQL
+1226 
-1233 SSMEIEFD
+1233 SS
-1241 DEIHA
+1241 
-1246 LIVLASL
+1246 L
-1253 PNSWEAMRMAVSNS
+1253 
-1267 AGKGKLKYD
+1267 
-1276 DIRDLILSEKVRRRD
+1276 
-1291 ADIDNAEGQAF
+1291 
-1302 VTENKGRNR
+1302 
-1311 STWHNDRAM
+1311 
-1320 FSDRHWRKEQTEDK
+1320 
-1334 DQKHDNEKDT
+1334 
-1344 TVVVDDEEVVVLSVQ
+1344 
-1359 EQKYLCFN
+1359 
-1367 LISTPVM
+1367 
-1374 DRVSYCNHLGNGR
+1374 
-1387 WKLTKGHMVVA
+1387 
-1398 RGRICCG
+1398 
-1405 LYKTHVKACKK
+1405 
-1416 KLNTVGTTDKTPQLR
+1416 
-1431 VMVNSVAPKRV
+1431 
-1442 KFSLP
+1442 
-1447 DSATD
+1447 
-1452 GGAICDGECRDGK
+1452 
-1465 LTTCDDDELKDSKD
+1465 
-1479 LEQGERALT
+1479 
-1488 LEMVE
+1488 
-1493 PHEKRSIGEC
+1493 
-1503 RKDNSKNIWVSN
+1503 
-1515 EGEPKNWI
+1515 
-1523 KDIQGEINSLRMKG
+1523 
-1537 IDIDVVFSLLVKMT
+1537 
-1551 KKLEL
+1551 
-1556 CASSTGMD
+1556 
-1564 PN
+1564 